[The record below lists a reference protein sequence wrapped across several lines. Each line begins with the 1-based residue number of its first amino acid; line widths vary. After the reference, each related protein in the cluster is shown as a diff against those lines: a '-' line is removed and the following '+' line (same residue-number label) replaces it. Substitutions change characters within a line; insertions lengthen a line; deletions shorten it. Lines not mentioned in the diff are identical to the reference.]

1 MVGSVG
7 STALASLICEYV
19 HLLGF
24 AAPCEAMPLDRLWFR
39 LWLRLGIRSPAE
51 DAHYDGLLGLL
62 GLLHGRDAL
71 IGKLPQRLAIA

>member
-19 HLLGF
+19 RLLGL

-62 GLLHGRDAL
+62 GLHGRDAL